1 MDWYPLWNSLRI
13 ALISCAAVFFLG
25 IFAAYYIARLPRV
38 IKGVLDVLLTL
49 PMVLPP
55 TVVGYFLLLL
65 FGAKRPLGIFFMQHF
80 GVKLV
85 MNWYSAIFASIVV
98 AFPLMYRTARGA
110 FESFDETLAWS
121 AQTLGQSDTWI
132 FWRVRMPAC
141 RQGILAG
148 TVLAFARALGEYGA
162 TSMIAG
168 YTPGKTATIAT
179 TVYQLWR
186 TNDELGAMRGCW
198 GYRHFGGGA
207 AGGEPAGEKTESGC
221 PEMSLEINIEK
232 KLDGFTLR
240 AAFTAGNTSTALLG
254 ASGCGKSMT
263 LRCIA
268 GIVKPDRGRI
278 VLDGRVLFDSDR
290 HIDLPPQQRG
300 VGLLF
305 QNYALF
311 PNMTVEQNILCGL
324 KTEKDPAA
332 RRAACAEMLRTMRLE
347 ELAKRYPAQ
356 LSGGQ
361 QQRAALARI
370 LVGKPRILMLDEPF
384 SALDS
389 YLREEVEG
397 EVGSLLANFAGTAL
411 LVTHNRDEAYRL
423 CKEMIV
429 LNEGQVLRT
438 GSTKA
443 VFADP
448 QSIAAAR
455 LTGCKNILPCTPLDS
470 HTVRLDGWNTTL
482 RLALPVPAG
491 CTAVGIRAHD
501 FTRCA
506 ADAPNAIP
514 VKAVSTSE
522 NPFDWTL
529 ICTPP
534 EGTAQLWWKVSKKS
548 LCSAAPAAPQ
558 HLCAA
563 PESIMPLKD

>member
-1 MDWYPLWNSLRI
+1 
-13 ALISCAAVFFLG
+13 
-25 IFAAYYIARLPRV
+25 
-38 IKGVLDVLLTL
+38 
-49 PMVLPP
+49 
-55 TVVGYFLLLL
+55 
-65 FGAKRPLGIFFMQHF
+65 
-80 GVKLV
+80 
-85 MNWYSAIFASIVV
+85 
-98 AFPLMYRTARGA
+98 
-110 FESFDETLAWS
+110 
-121 AQTLGQSDTWI
+121 
-132 FWRVRMPAC
+132 
-141 RQGILAG
+141 
-148 TVLAFARALGEYGA
+148 
-162 TSMIAG
+162 
-168 YTPGKTATIAT
+168 
-179 TVYQLWR
+179 
-186 TNDELGAMRGCW
+186 
-198 GYRHFGGGA
+198 
-207 AGGEPAGEKTESGC
+207 
-221 PEMSLEINIEK
+221 MSLEVNIEK

-268 GIVKPDRGRI
+268 GIIKPDHGRI

-324 KTEKDPAA
+324 KAEKDPAA

-397 EVGSLLANFAGTAL
+397 EVGSLLASFAGTAL

-429 LNEGQVLRT
+429 LNEGQVLRAGT
-438 GSTKA
+438 TKA

-448 QSIAAAR
+448 QSVAAAR

-470 HTVRLDGWNTTL
+470 HTVQLDGWNTTL
-482 RLALPVPAG
+482 RLAQPVPAG

-501 FTRCA
+501 FTPCA

-522 NPFDWTL
+522 NPFDWNL

-534 EGTAQLWWKVSKKS
+534 EGMAQLWWKVSKKS
-548 LCSAAPAAPQ
+548 LSSAAPAAPQ
-558 HLCAA
+558 HLYAA
-563 PESIMPLKD
+563 PESIMPLQG